1 MTEVSN
7 SDNFRTYRLIASD
20 SGEIEDPKT
29 RKINSE
35 LTRQVIAL
43 LNANR
48 DSIEGPNGEQLDI
61 PEIDESTTIE
71 RARKRL
77 ENVMKHDGGRLA
89 IYLTYEIEQA
99 EDDATEEPIMAVVI
113 GQETPADQYPN
124 IKNDFLRRLLYLSM
138 ARSRAPELRIFGFGS
153 EISDKE
159 TEQMLFEDIIDGQVG
174 LEEARNIY
182 PQRITMVESGG
193 NREPSN
199 PKRPRRHRMSARLS
213 NTRRFTST
221 FLERYGKYKSEAE

>member
-1 MTEVSN
+1 M
-7 SDNFRTYRLIASD
+7 NFKDYLNFPLSSPNRLLFYYLLTTAIAQQV
-20 SGEIEDPKT
+20 
-29 RKINSE
+29 
-35 LTRQVIAL
+35 LTL
-43 LNANR
+43 
-48 DSIEGPNGEQLDI
+48 LDI
-61 PEIDESTTIE
+61 NIKEIKGPGGKLLGLLDTDESTTIE
-71 RARKRL
+71 GAI
-77 ENVMKHDGGRLA
+77 ENVIKRDVGRLA
-89 IYLTYEIEQA
+89 VYLTV
-99 EDDATEEPIMAVVI
+99 DGATEKPIMAVVI

>member
-1 MTEVSN
+1 MTDVLN
-7 SDNFRTYRLIASD
+7 SDNFHTYRLKASD

-29 RKINSE
+29 RN
-35 LTRQVIAL
+35 LTTAIAQQVIAL

-61 PEIDESTTIE
+61 PGIDESTTIE
-71 RARKRL
+71 GARKRL

-99 EDDATEEPIMAVVI
+99 EDDATEEPIVAVVI

-182 PQRITMVESGG
+182 PQRITMVESGD